1 MKKITLILT
10 AVLVVACGNQNKK
23 EQHEQETT
31 PKIAENSTTEEEQ
44 EIPILLG
51 IQKREA
57 LQKTP
62 YDEWFDENY
71 AYIPDE
77 ETLKALSKKLNDKT
91 IIVFMGTWCDDSKLQ
106 VPAFFKIL
114 DAINFDE
121 NKVQIIT
128 MSRDKDTPKKLEEG
142 YDIEFVPTIIVKKDG
157 KELGRIVESP
167 VDTLEADLLTI
178 ASGKEYKHIYA
189 E

>member
-1 MKKITLILT
+1 MKKIAIILT
-10 AVLVVACGNQNKK
+10 AVLLVACGNQNKK
-23 EQHEQETT
+23 EQPEQETT
-31 PKIAENSTTEEEQ
+31 PEIAEQTTTEEEQ
-44 EIPILLG
+44 EVPILLG

-57 LQKTP
+57 LQKAP
-62 YDEWFDENY
+62 YNEWFDENY
-71 AYIPDE
+71 AYTPDE
-77 ETLKALSKKLNDKT
+77 ETLKALSKELNDKT
-91 IIVFMGTWCDDSKLQ
+91 ITVFMGTWCGDSKMQ

-121 NKVQIIT
+121 NNVEIIT
-128 MSRDKDTPKKLEEG
+128 MSRDKDTPEKLEEG
-142 YDIEFVPTIIVKKDG
+142 YNIEFVPTIIVKKDG

-178 ASGKEYKHIYA
+178 ASGKAYKHIYA